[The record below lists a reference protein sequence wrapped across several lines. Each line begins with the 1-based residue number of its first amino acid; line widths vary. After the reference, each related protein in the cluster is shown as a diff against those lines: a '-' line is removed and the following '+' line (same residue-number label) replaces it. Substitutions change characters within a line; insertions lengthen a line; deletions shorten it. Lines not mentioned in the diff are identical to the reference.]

1 MTTIERWDDQ
11 VLEGRKN
18 GDASQDEE
26 GVPRRVGVRKGVQDE
41 ELQSP
46 DENQDE
52 GPDEGQDEGHDEG
65 QDEDESRNEKPR
77 WELHSARPLDQLRRL
92 LASVLSCEG

>member
-26 GVPRRVGVRKGVQDE
+26 GVSRRVGVRKGVQDE
-41 ELQSP
+41 ELWSP
-46 DENQDE
+46 DENQ
-52 GPDEGQDEGHDEG
+52 DEGQDEGHDEG
-65 QDEDESRNEKPR
+65 QDEGRDEKPR
-77 WELHSARPLDQLRRL
+77 WELHSARRLDQLRHL
-92 LASVLSCEG
+92 LASALWRED